1 MEYLF
6 PLFVQISIGTHM
18 AWIWDRYLTCVS
30 DDLCKSGSP
39 TGALMLCLTCFYMLV
54 CIAVFCIQLLNA
66 EDPSGMPLGH
76 IALWIHIE
84 RASMESR
91 PPGSQKILWTLCSA
105 QKSDARLR

>member
-1 MEYLF
+1 MDLSLLCLMTCANLGF
-6 PLFVQISIGTHM
+6 CFLGLQTHG
-18 AWIWDRYLTCVS
+18 Y
-30 DDLCKSGSP
+30 KSGSP